1 MQMLNKP
8 RNYKIISLL
17 IKIFFYLA
25 KQIILDDVF
34 RPLQFGIFS
43 ISEVMLWRQG
53 SKGWDTAEPLPQDK
67 NTTGYLAEV
76 SAVSSS
82 LMEKQ
87 YLEELGTKM

>member
-1 MQMLNKP
+1 MLNKP

-43 ISEVMLWRQG
+43 ISVKELIHC
-53 SKGWDTAEPLPQDK
+53 KGGGRWHWA
-67 NTTGYLAEV
+67 V
-76 SAVSSS
+76 SA
-82 LMEKQ
+82 LMGLQESDLLYGGSRAAPKLPSWGDAVFQ
-87 YLEELGTKM
+87 SHRS